1 MPIPVIAVT
10 QRKGGPGKTTLTR
23 TLAEYFALVRKIRVL
38 LIDFDTQCNLS
49 HLFLNMEM
57 MPDGGTRPPLH
68 PEYDP
73 NNPDHA
79 DWSGRTS
86 SANIFGFGG
95 LQLPYDVT
103 RPETDKLIEIL
114 PGDSQLLVEV
124 EEQDKTK
131 LKEAVEN
138 QTRALLEGNEVIER
152 LYNVVLIDTA
162 PSASPLTRS
171 ALRAASHMLI
181 PMELEEQCFEGMH
194 EMLSMWRAE
203 NARRP
208 AQQRLEILA
217 IQANKVKPKRV
228 VHQEFWSQLQSSKI
242 ARQYLSPVQIPDLAE
257 FAERDTQAARPRS
270 IFQLAPSNKA
280 RKIATEFGDHIWD
293 KLFPNDLPLTAM
305 PAAKIERAVAHG

>member
-68 PEYDP
+68 PDYDP
-73 NNPDHA
+73 TDPTQA

-95 LQLPYDVT
+95 LQFPYDVT
-103 RPETDKLIEIL
+103 RPDTGKLIEIL

-124 EEQDKTK
+124 EEQEKTK

-138 QTRALLEGNEVIER
+138 QTRALLEGNDAIER

-194 EMLSMWRAE
+194 EMLSMWRTE

-208 AQQRLEILA
+208 VHQRLEILA

-228 VHQEFWSQLQSSKI
+228 VHQEFWRQLQSSKI

-257 FAERDTQAARPRS
+257 FAERDTQTARPRS

-280 RKIATEFGDHIWD
+280 RKIATEFGYHVWE
-293 KLFPNDLPLTAM
+293 KLFPNGLQSTSTEVVNL
-305 PAAKIERAVAHG
+305 ERDVVNG

>member
-1 MPIPVIAVT
+1 MQDRFMSIPVIAVT

-23 TLAEYFALVRKIRVL
+23 TLAEYFALVRKLRVL

-68 PEYDP
+68 PDYDP
-73 NNPDHA
+73 NNVDQS

-86 SANIFGFGG
+86 SAHIFGFGG
-95 LQLPYDVT
+95 LKLPYEVV
-103 RPETDKLIEIL
+103 RPQTDPLIEIL

-138 QTRALLEGNEVIER
+138 QTRALLEGNEVIEER
-152 LYNVVLIDTA
+152 YDVILIDTA

-194 EMLSMWRAE
+194 EMLSMWRTE

-208 AQQRLEILA
+208 VQNRLEILA

-228 VHQEFWSQLQSSKI
+228 VHQEFWRQLQNSKI
-242 ARQYLSPVQIPDLAE
+242 ASQYLSPIQIPDLAE
-257 FAERDTQAARPRS
+257 FAERDTQTARPRS
-270 IFQLAPSNKA
+270 IFQLTPSNKA
-280 RKIATEFGDHIWD
+280 RKIATDFGDHIWR
-293 KLFPNDLPLTAM
+293 KLFPNGP
-305 PAAKIERAVAHG
+305 PAKAVEKVAVNG